1 MSRYTKSL
9 TAEQIIA
16 YIANDYVEL
25 SHDKVL
31 WQRNDYIKICR
42 EWLDAQP
49 VQTTVEQ
56 NVSDEAREHQSQQSY
71 DF

>member
-1 MSRYTKSL
+1 MSTYTSNL
-9 TAEQIIA
+9 SAEELIG

-42 EWLDAQP
+42 EWLKHNSASEPSD
-49 VQTTVEQ
+49 TSTID
-56 NVSDEAREHQSQQSY
+56 VSDLDY